1 MNHPKWVLREVVIAV
16 HQMLLAKHGGLSG
29 IRDEA
34 LLDSALARPQQCFSY
49 NDTLT
54 VPDLAAVYSYGLARN
69 HPFIDGNKRVALTV
83 AAIFLEINGYTL
95 DAPEAECV
103 IIFEQLAAGKITEV
117 ELTQWFVQA
126 VLQIEPVQ
134 DLENGLS
141 ARQ

>member
-16 HQMLLAKHGGLSG
+16 HQMLLAEHGGLPG

-54 VPDLAAVYSYGLARN
+54 VPDLAATYSYGLARN

-103 IIFEQLAAGKITEV
+103 IIFEQLAAGEIAE
-117 ELTQWFVQA
+117 ESLAQWFSKVTQ
-126 VLQIEPVQ
+126 PV
-134 DLENGLS
+134 S
-141 ARQ
+141 K